1 MNHPMKRRRILLLLA
16 LGAVGAGLFLFWL
29 RGPKEPVYQG
39 KRLSQW
45 IEEADRTDSNEQA
58 IARKAIGTLGTN
70 ALPWL
75 MSEFKR
81 PPPKLRNA
89 FYRWVARNT
98 SWDFRSRRHEQRIR
112 LASHG
117 IHFLGSNAAP
127 ALPTLF
133 TYLADPERGSRAAH
147 AMAGAGELSLPY
159 MLQAVSSTNR
169 DLAYVGTWALIQL
182 ARNTESAIP
191 HLVNM
196 MNHRDFLVRNEA
208 LRGLILVDLRPDLTL
223 PPIVQATAD
232 ADQRIRVY
240 AADLLKNVKA
250 EGKPA
255 VPALQ
260 RLMTNSDPI
269 IASAASNTIF
279 RIDPSAVTP
288 PMP

>member
-1 MNHPMKRRRILLLLA
+1 MKRRRILLLLA

-127 ALPTLF
+127 T
-133 TYLADPERGSRAAH
+133 
-147 AMAGAGELSLPY
+147 
-159 MLQAVSSTNR
+159 QA
-169 DLAYVGTWALIQL
+169 
-182 ARNTESAIP
+182 
-191 HLVNM
+191 
-196 MNHRDFLVRNEA
+196 
-208 LRGLILVDLRPDLTL
+208 
-223 PPIVQATAD
+223 
-232 ADQRIRVY
+232 
-240 AADLLKNVKA
+240 
-250 EGKPA
+250 
-255 VPALQ
+255 
-260 RLMTNSDPI
+260 
-269 IASAASNTIF
+269 ASAT
-279 RIDPSAVTP
+279 RTRTPVTARLR
-288 PMP
+288 